1 MNISKSSLYR
11 WTLGVNDIP
20 GNIFADCLNNNG
32 EDARKDMKL
41 LSLMWVTNPHQD
53 NSLQEGLWYWYEC
66 IFWTQ
71 ISDKVEQKSKNLRD
85 DIVEMGGENE
95 SNDFLI

>member
-1 MNISKSSLYR
+1 MNISKKPFVW

-20 GNIFADCLNNNG
+20 GNIFANCLNNNG

-53 NSLQEGLWYWYEC
+53 NSLQEAFDTDMSAFSGPRAAPKWKKIGVL
-66 IFWTQ
+66 
-71 ISDKVEQKSKNLRD
+71 K
-85 DIVEMGGENE
+85 IV
-95 SNDFLI
+95 S